1 MPKLPFIYKDH
12 DKTYA
17 ADRCKALSQAVQQG
31 KTCLNAL
38 ARSGYPGQPL
48 RRKQLPGVLSVG
60 YWDAVGIQDWGLPLH
75 RNEGIEL
82 TVLERGSLIFQ
93 VDKRKFTLKP
103 QDLTITR
110 PWQPH
115 SLGNPHIGPGRLH
128 WLILD
133 VGVRR
138 PHQRWIWPDWLVLTQ
153 DDLKKLTILL
163 SQNENPVWR
172 VGPDILHAFQQIA
185 QTLETEKSL
194 NSISRLA
201 VLINQL
207 FLSLLDMLRRRRI
220 SLKPDLTTTQRTV
233 ELYLDNLRKN
243 LSYLAQPWTTNQ
255 MARHCGLGVTH
266 FNNLCK
272 KITNMTPARYLNYYR
287 IEAAAELLSRAT
299 NKSITDIAFSCGF
312 NSSQY
317 FATLFRQ
324 IKGCSPREYQKSNTP
339 YTLNYEREI

>member
-1 MPKLPFIYKDH
+1 MPKLPFIYIDH

-17 ADRCKALSQAVQQG
+17 ADRCKALTQAVLQG
-31 KTCLNAL
+31 KTRLNAL

-48 RRKQLPGVLSVG
+48 RKNQLPGVLSVG
-60 YWDAVGIQDWGLPLH
+60 YWDAGGIQDWGLPLH

-82 TVLERGSLIFQ
+82 TVLETGTLAFR
-93 VDKRKFTLKP
+93 VDKQKFTLKP

-115 SLGNPHIGPGRLH
+115 SLGDPLITPGRLH

-138 PHQRWIWPDWLVLTQ
+138 PHQRWIWPNWLVLTQ

-163 SQNENPVWR
+163 SQNENLVWH
-172 VGPDILHAFQQIA
+172 VGPDMLLCFQQIA
-185 QTLETEKSL
+185 QTLDNEKSSP
-194 NSISRLA
+194 NISRLA

-207 FLSLLDMLRRRRI
+207 FLSLLDMLRQRRI

-233 ELYLDNLRKN
+233 QLFLDNLRKN
-243 LSYLAQPWTTNQ
+243 FSYLTQPWTTVQ
-255 MARHCGLGVTH
+255 MAQHCGLGVTH

-287 IEAAAELLSRAT
+287 VEAAARLLNRDK

-324 IKGCSPREYQKSNTP
+324 IKGCSPRSYRLQ
-339 YTLNYEREI
+339 